1 MRPPN
6 RSRRSALAALA
17 AVGTLALAPA
27 AARAAEP
34 PVILV
39 LGDSISAAFGLPQGT
54 GWTHLL
60 GQRLAERGYPHR
72 VVNASISGDTTAGG
86 RSRLPALLERHKPA
100 IVVIE
105 LGGNDGLRGGSLKST
120 RENLDAMVVAAQK
133 SGARVLVLGMRLP
146 PNYGPAYT
154 REFDAIFS
162 GVAAARKAALVPFLL
177 EGFGDDMAYFQPD
190 RIHPTA
196 AAQPKLLANVWPALV
211 PLLGRP
217 SGAGR

>member
-1 MRPPN
+1 MT
-6 RSRRSALAALA
+6 RRRILACLLLLAASLLPGVVGATTAAQARPVVLVVGDSLSAAYGLAPGQGWVDLLA
-17 AVGTLALAPA
+17 ARL
-27 AARAAEP
+27 AAE
-34 PVILV
+34 
-39 LGDSISAAFGLPQGT
+39 
-54 GWTHLL
+54 
-60 GQRLAERGYPHR
+60 GYRHQT
-72 VVNASISGDTTAGG
+72 VNASISGDTTAGG
-86 RSRLPALLERHKPA
+86 RARLPALLARHRPA

-105 LGGNDGLRGGSLKST
+105 LGGNDGLRGGSLGST

-177 EGFGDDMAYFQPD
+177 EGFGDDMTYFQPD

-196 AAQPKLLANVWPALV
+196 AAQPRLLANVWPALV

-217 SGAGR
+217 AGTGR